1 MFRNWRR
8 LVAGANRDRVFRLLR
23 LIFVLG
29 GLAAF
34 VWFGATVRLGD
45 RTFFEHVQ
53 AIWKTHESQ
62 DLVRGTKEKV
72 GGLIDR
78 GSDKVVREVSKNG
91 PGPTVHGE
99 KSNESP
105 LEELP
110 TKDRKELRGII
121 GHGLEKQ

>member
-1 MFRNWRR
+1 M
-8 LVAGANRDRVFRLLR
+8 FRLLR

-78 GSDKVVREVSKNG
+78 GSDKVVREVSQKG
-91 PGPTVHGE
+91 SVSAAHGE
-99 KSNESP
+99 KSEESP

-110 TKDRKELRGII
+110 SKDRKELRGII
-121 GHGLEKQ
+121 GHGLEKP